1 MMDSLFEIL
10 DVTNDGAISRSDLH
24 QVAKRMGWHWAEAP
38 FFALLDLLTINN
50 PIPKKQFNACMQ
62 QIKGDPM
69 GPYGRVLK
77 NSAHFLMSQSMQQDR
92 YAPNS
97 RKEGRSAS
105 KKSRRKMGVELVS
118 TLGKT
123 PGAAISDGYQK
134 LLKTHD
140 PCRIFNKNAALLII
154 DPQKSFTQGV
164 WMESLG
170 AEAASE
176 VEPIVAAFKNCSRI
190 LKTIYGRW
198 EIMFTRCP
206 FPPDSYDWEDNLAEI
221 IDERQLYF
229 IKPGNSVLVPPLN
242 GFREWVERCI
252 KNGKNTLVIGGC
264 TLNSCVRV
272 SAIEIQKLFK
282 CNGLRIIV
290 DLSICGARTQN
301 YLPTPIYN
309 GLSAVESAIEQMSDA
324 GAHVVRRVEWG
335 EH

>member
-1 MMDSLFEIL
+1 MDSLFEIL
-10 DVTNDGAISRSDLH
+10 DVTNDGAISRSDLD
-24 QVAKRMGWHWAEAP
+24 QAAKRMGWHWAEAP

-50 PIPKKQFNACMQ
+50 PIPKKQFNVCMQ

-69 GPYGRVLK
+69 GPYGKVLK
-77 NSAHFLMSQSMQQDR
+77 NSPHFSSPQSSRQDR
-92 YAPNS
+92 YWPNS
-97 RKEGRSAS
+97 GKEGGSAS
-105 KKSRRKMGVELVS
+105 KKNRRKKGVELVS
-118 TLGKT
+118 ALART

-134 LLKTHD
+134 LLKAHD
-140 PCRIFNKNAALLII
+140 PCRIFNHKAALLVI

-164 WMESLG
+164 WMESMG
-170 AEAASE
+170 AEAIAE
-176 VEPIVAAFKNCSRI
+176 VEPIAAAFKNCSRI

-206 FPPDSYDWEDNLAEI
+206 FPPASYVWDDSLAEI

-229 IKPGNSVLVPPLN
+229 IKPGNSVLVPPFN

-252 KNGKNTLVIGGC
+252 ENGKNTLVIGGC

-282 CNGLRIIV
+282 NSGLHIIV

-301 YLPTPIYN
+301 YLPSPIYN

-324 GAHVVRRVEWG
+324 GVHVVRRVEWV
-335 EH
+335 

>member
-1 MMDSLFEIL
+1 MDSLFEIL

-24 QVAKRMGWHWAEAP
+24 QAAKRLGWHWAEAP

-50 PIPKKQFNACMQ
+50 PIPRKQFNTCMQ
-62 QIKGDPM
+62 QMKGDPM
-69 GPYGRVLK
+69 GPYGKVLE
-77 NSAHFLMSQSMQQDR
+77 NSPHFSLPQSSRQDR
-92 YAPNS
+92 YSPNS
-97 RKEGRSAS
+97 RKEGRSTS
-105 KKSRRKMGVELVS
+105 EKGRREIGLKAIWTLVRI
-118 TLGKT
+118 
-123 PGAAISDGYQK
+123 PGAAISVNYQK
-134 LLKTHD
+134 LLKAHD
-140 PCRIFNKNAALLII
+140 PCRIFNNQAALLVI

-164 WMESLG
+164 WMKSMGVE
-170 AEAASE
+170 AEAE
-176 VEPIVAAFKNCSRI
+176 VEPIVAAFKNCARI
-190 LKTIYGRW
+190 LKMIYGRW

-206 FPPDSYDWEDNLAEI
+206 FPPDSYVWDDRLAEI

-242 GFREWVERCI
+242 GFKEWVERCI

-264 TLNSCVRV
+264 TLNSCIRV

-301 YLPTPIYN
+301 YLPAPIYN

-324 GAHVVRRVEWG
+324 GVHVVRRVEWA
-335 EH
+335 

>member
-1 MMDSLFEIL
+1 MDSLFEIL

-24 QVAKRMGWHWAEAP
+24 QAAKRMGWHWAEAP

-69 GPYGRVLK
+69 GPYGKVLK
-77 NSAHFLMSQSMQQDR
+77 NSLHFSMPQSRRQDR
-92 YAPNS
+92 YSSNS
-97 RKEGRSAS
+97 RKGSRSAS
-105 KKSRRKMGVELVS
+105 KKNRRKRGVALVS
-118 TLGKT
+118 TLGRI

-134 LLKTHD
+134 LLKAHD
-140 PCRIFNKNAALLII
+140 PCRIFNHKAALLLI

-164 WMESLG
+164 WMKSMGVE
-170 AEAASE
+170 AEAE

-190 LKTIYGRW
+190 LKMIYGRW

-206 FPPDSYDWEDNLAEI
+206 FPPDSYVWDDSLAEI
-221 IDERQLYF
+221 IDKRQHYF
-229 IKPGNSVLVPPLN
+229 IKPGNSVLVPPYN

-252 KNGKNTLVIGGC
+252 KHGKDTLVIGGC

-272 SAIEIQKLFK
+272 SAIEILKLFK
-282 CNGLRIIV
+282 NSGLRIVV

-301 YLPTPIYN
+301 YLPSRIYD

-324 GAHVVRRVEWG
+324 GVYVVRRIEWD